1 MSIITVVSYEM
12 LMEIKAQNLLKVR
25 ELTVLRNRLN
35 MFDKWYR
42 KKKKET
48 YDVNFIKE
56 CN

>member
-12 LMEIKAQNLLKVR
+12 LMEIKAQNLFKVR